1 MAKNTL
7 LAAEAKLRAHALAYP
22 EAYEEFPWGERAI
35 KVAKKVFAFI
45 SYDRESFVLRVTTKL
60 GESNE
65 PALGLPFT
73 TPTAYGLGKSGWVT
87 AAFERGTK
95 PPVAIICDWIHE
107 SYTLVAPKKLIAK
120 LEPVTAALSPVTGQ
134 E

>member
-1 MAKNTL
+1 VQA
-7 LAAEAKLRAHALAYP
+7 
-22 EAYEEFPWGERAI
+22 GAI

-73 TPTAYGLGKSGWVT
+73 TPTAYGLGKSGWVSSTFART
-87 AAFERGTK
+87 AG
-95 PPVAIICDWIHE
+95 
-107 SYTLVAPKKLIAK
+107 S
-120 LEPVTAALSPVTGQ
+120 TGPTTRRATTRSRSWR
-134 E
+134 